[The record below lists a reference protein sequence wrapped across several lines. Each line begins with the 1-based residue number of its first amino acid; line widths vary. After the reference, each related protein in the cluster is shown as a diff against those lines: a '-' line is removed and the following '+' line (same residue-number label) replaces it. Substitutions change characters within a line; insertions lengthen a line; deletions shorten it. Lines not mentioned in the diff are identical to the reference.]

1 MKQFLNDYFDRLQ
14 DLHQQMVDVLDA
26 LPDTAVNW
34 QPPIN
39 DINSIAVLVTHAMGA
54 ERFWIGDVALG
65 DSSNR
70 VRSDE
75 FINTPK
81 TCAELKAQIQTTEQ
95 YIQESLPKITL
106 ADLATRKTPP
116 NHNREFSMGW
126 SLLHAMEHTAVH
138 VGHIQIMQ
146 QLWEKQQA

>member
-1 MKQFLNDYFDRLQ
+1 MEQFINDYLDRLQ
-14 DLHQQMVDVLDA
+14 DLHKQMIAVLDA

-54 ERFWIGDVALG
+54 ERFWVGDVALG

-75 FINTPK
+75 FINAPK
-81 TCAELKAQIQTTEQ
+81 SCAELKALIQTTEQ
-95 YIQESLPKITL
+95 YMQNTLPQLSLT
-106 ADLATRKTPP
+106 DLAARKKTPQLD
-116 NHNREFSMGW
+116 REFTVGW
-126 SLLHAMEHTAVH
+126 SLLHALEHTAVH
-138 VGHIQIMQ
+138 VGHIPIMQ
-146 QLWEKQQA
+146 QLWQTQHS

>member
-1 MKQFLNDYFDRLQ
+1 MEQFINDYLDRLQ
-14 DLHQQMVDVLDA
+14 DLHQQMIAVLDA

-34 QPPIN
+34 QPPVK

-54 ERFWIGDVALG
+54 ERFWVGDVALG

-70 VRSDE
+70 ERSDE
-75 FINTPK
+75 FINAPK
-81 TCAELKAQIQTTEQ
+81 TCAELKAIIQTTEE
-95 YIQESLPKITL
+95 YIQGALPQIALTDFPTL
-106 ADLATRKTPP
+106 KSTP
-116 NHNREFSMGW
+116 NHSRDFTIGW

-146 QLWEKQQA
+146 QLWEKHQP